1 VRKALVVLSLL
12 APLLANAATVNNGD
26 FESGAAGWTVTPVVY
41 IGPIAP
47 YGGCCGYTGT
57 YTGGL
62 QAAFFGAGDG
72 VGGSIYQD
80 ITTVANQMYKVSFEY
95 GAVAVASPQSLQVSI
110 LDGVTTLNA
119 ASVSATGTFDRAA
132 ILSGYGITF
141 TATGTTTRLSFL
153 DTSAVTTSV
162 DGVLD
167 NISIIAVPE
176 AGTISMM
183 LGGLAMMGF
192 MARRRRF

>member
-1 VRKALVVLSLL
+1 VA
-12 APLLANAATVNNGD
+12 
-26 FESGAAGWTVTPVVY
+26 PVVY

-62 QAAFFGAGDG
+62 QAAFFGADDK

-95 GAVAVASPQSLQVSI
+95 GAIAVASPQSLVASAT
-110 LDGVTTLNA
+110 DGVTSLGAT
-119 ASVSATGTFDRAA
+119 SVSATGTFDRAA
-132 ILSGYGITF
+132 ILSPYSFTF
-141 TATGTTTRLSFL
+141 TALSGTTRLTFL
-153 DTSAVTTSV
+153 DTSGVTTSV

-167 NISIIAVPE
+167 NVSIAAVPE

>member
-1 VRKALVVLSLL
+1 VRKSLVVLSLL
-12 APLLANAATVNNGD
+12 APLLATAATVSNGD
-26 FESGAAGWTVTPVVY
+26 FESGVAGWTVAPVVY

-62 QAAFFGAGDG
+62 QAAFFGADDK

-80 ITTVANQMYKVSFEY
+80 ITTVAGQKYQISFEY
-95 GAVAVASPQSLQVSI
+95 GAIAAASPQSLRVSI
-110 LDGVTTLNA
+110 LDGVNTLNT

-132 ILSGYGITF
+132 ILTGYGITF
-141 TATGTTTRLSFL
+141 TAASGTTRLSFL
-153 DTSAVTTSV
+153 DTSTVTTSV

-167 NISIIAVPE
+167 NVSITAVPE

>member
-1 VRKALVVLSLL
+1 VRKSLVVLSLL
-12 APLLANAATVNNGD
+12 APLLATAATVSNGD
-26 FESGAAGWTVTPVVY
+26 FESGAAGWTVAPVVY
-41 IGPIAP
+41 IGPVAP
-47 YGGCCGYTGT
+47 YDGPLYSGV

-62 QAAFFGAGDG
+62 QAAFFGAGDS

-80 ITTVANQMYKVSFEY
+80 ITTVAGQKYQVSFTY
-95 GAVAVASPQSLQVSI
+95 GAVAYAEPQSLLASAI
-110 LDGVTTLNA
+110 DGVSLGSTA
-119 ASVSATGTFDRAA
+119 VSASGTFDRAA
-132 ILSGYGITF
+132 ILSPYSFMF
-141 TATGTTTRLSFL
+141 TAASGLTRLTFA
-153 DTSAVTTSV
+153 DTSSVTTSV

-167 NISIIAVPE
+167 NVSITAVPE